1 MVKSSLCD
9 HSDAYILVKGTISVA
24 LVPTPA
30 VNQNNSNKKV
40 FFFYYVLFTYCRN
53 ELNSTQ
59 LDNAKETVVVMPMY
73 NLIEYIDNYAKT

>member
-40 FFFYYVLFTYCRN
+40 FFLIMFYL
-53 ELNSTQ
+53 LI
-59 LDNAKETVVVMPMY
+59 AET
-73 NLIEYIDNYAKT
+73 N